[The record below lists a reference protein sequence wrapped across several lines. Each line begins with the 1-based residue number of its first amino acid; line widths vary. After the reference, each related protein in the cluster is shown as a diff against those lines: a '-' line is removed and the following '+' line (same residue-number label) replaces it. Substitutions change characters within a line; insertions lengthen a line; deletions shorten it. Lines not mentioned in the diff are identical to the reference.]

1 MQADLFAEAR
11 RGRADAPE
19 VLEALEVDYTPVAVA
34 VQLLVALIAEANLP
48 TPSRIL
54 DPSAGS
60 GCWPRAARAVFGEQP
75 FIVGVEPR
83 ASESQN
89 IRDACNEA
97 HTLDCATYLA
107 TLPGAPVVGPPP
119 RPRMSPF
126 DLICTNPPFSAFES
140 SCFWPLE
147 FLRAGLLH
155 ADSFVVFYGLT
166 QWGQSDDAV
175 TAMRAW
181 PPSLCLRLGGRPQHR
196 GKGTKR
202 LAKIP
207 KSRQVPGGPTHEL
220 RDNGGDSRE
229 YCAWV
234 WSARDGRERR
244 GGLPS
249 WRTVQLPVLDA
260 PLRQWLPD
268 DVPGLR
274 PIDQALVERLRGE
287 LQ

>member
-34 VQLLVALIAEANLP
+34 VAVQLLAALVAEVNLP

-83 ASESQN
+83 ASETPN
-89 IRDACNEA
+89 IRAACNES

-107 TLPGAPVVGPPP
+107 TLPGAPIVGPPP

-126 DLICTNPPFSAFES
+126 DLICTNPPFTAFEAGF
-140 SCFWPLE
+140 FWPLE
-147 FLRAGLLH
+147 FLRAGIIH
-155 ADSFVVFYGLT
+155 ADSWVVLYGLT
-166 QWGQSDDAV
+166 QWGQSDKAAP
-175 TAMRAW
+175 AMRAW
-181 PPSLCLRLGGRPQHR
+181 QPSLQLRLGGRPQHR
-196 GKGTKR
+196 GKG
-202 LAKIP
+202 
-207 KSRQVPGGPTHEL
+207 
-220 RDNGGDSRE
+220 NGADSRE
-229 YCAWV
+229 YSAWC

-244 GGLPS
+244 SRLPS